1 MGRGRF
7 SKHTLRF
14 RGNLFKTQSKTI
26 VKNIYTKLLISPIVK
41 FVLCA
46 LDSTKKYNFSKNAFD
61 VGALILWDNLNPD
74 LNLAPSSS
82 NIGNG
87 LCDHSCV
94 LVVFAESSNLK
105 DGPKFPQYCIYKT
118 FSILHIQNI
127 FNIVCIYPRLLIL
140 FSHCN
145 CIY

>member
-7 SKHTLRF
+7 SKHTFRF
-14 RGNLFKTQSKTI
+14 RGDLFKTQSK
-26 VKNIYTKLLISPIVK
+26 NIHTKLLISPIVK
-41 FVLCA
+41 FVSYA

-94 LVVFAESSNLK
+94 LVVFAQSSNLK
-105 DGPKFPQYCIYKT
+105 DGSILHTQNFFNIAYPKFLQYCISKI
-118 FSILHIQNI
+118 S
-127 FNIVCIYPRLLIL
+127 LI
-140 FSHCN
+140 
-145 CIY
+145 